1 MKLSSVSVAVLTALA
16 TGTVHANSAD
26 TEENASGE
34 ATNRHVETVVVT
46 ANKFAELPSDTAGS
60 VAIYRGEDIQKKG
73 ATELYDA
80 LTNEPGVSVT
90 GGAGRPQNITIRGMS
105 GNRILI
111 VEDGVPVADGFG
123 AADLNDK
130 AGRNSFDIASAKQI
144 QVVKGASSTSY
155 GSGALGGAV
164 IVTSLSADDLLRN
177 KDLYADAQVTY
188 SELSDKGRVG
198 SRLALRH
205 GDTSAL
211 LDVSYW
217 EGEETRNYQQDL
229 YNRTLDGGS
238 ASLRL
243 DHYVSDRWKLSARAK
258 LYREEASRQEG
269 TASIQPDGKWD
280 IKTFDQAEKIETT
293 QFWLGSEYHAQ
304 QPWLETLNTKLY
316 YRNTDFT
323 QNTNRLM
330 TRWNRGINEQRRVL
344 DDRRFQDQ
352 SIGWSVDANAE
363 QISGDVVHTLVYG
376 GVLETAYHERPV
388 TKTTLDWNGVTVG
401 DTQPFAPARSY
412 SLGVYAQDAMSIGQ
426 WRVMLGLRAD
436 AYRLSA
442 DDPQAIGMASVADN
456 NSAALSPS
464 ASVAYH
470 WTPAFN
476 TYLSY
481 KHGYR
486 APEYDKSYGYS
497 NHASMPG
504 MAFVV
509 LPNPSLDAETSDSF
523 ELGAKYDDGK
533 LRLYTAAYYNRFSQ
547 FIDIADKGFNAETG
561 LFEKRYENLNG
572 VKTYG
577 VEASAAYAFTD
588 QWQAKSQIGWISG
601 KDDDDEYV
609 RNLAPL
615 EGSVSL
621 HFDNQ
626 SFNGYTRL
634 NWADQMT
641 RTPMC
646 YTELGTRSE
655 CAQTSG
661 WASVDLGLGY
671 QFSSQAS
678 INLNVYNVLDREYIR
693 YQDVAGISESQTR
706 FSTEPGR
713 YFTLNARYAF

>member
-1 MKLSSVSVAVLTALA
+1 
-16 TGTVHANSAD
+16 
-26 TEENASGE
+26 
-34 ATNRHVETVVVT
+34 
-46 ANKFAELPSDTAGS
+46 
-60 VAIYRGEDIQKKG
+60 
-73 ATELYDA
+73 
-80 LTNEPGVSVT
+80 
-90 GGAGRPQNITIRGMS
+90 
-105 GNRILI
+105 
-111 VEDGVPVADGFG
+111 
-123 AADLNDK
+123 
-130 AGRNSFDIASAKQI
+130 
-144 QVVKGASSTSY
+144 
-155 GSGALGGAV
+155 
-164 IVTSLSADDLLRN
+164 
-177 KDLYADAQVTY
+177 
-188 SELSDKGRVG
+188 
-198 SRLALRH
+198 
-205 GDTSAL
+205 
-211 LDVSYW
+211 
-217 EGEETRNYQQDL
+217 
-229 YNRTLDGGS
+229 
-238 ASLRL
+238 
-243 DHYVSDRWKLSARAK
+243 
-258 LYREEASRQEG
+258 
-269 TASIQPDGKWD
+269 
-280 IKTFDQAEKIETT
+280 
-293 QFWLGSEYHAQ
+293 
-304 QPWLETLNTKLY
+304 
-316 YRNTDFT
+316 
-323 QNTNRLM
+323 
-330 TRWNRGINEQRRVL
+330 
-344 DDRRFQDQ
+344 
-352 SIGWSVDANAE
+352 
-363 QISGDVVHTLVYG
+363 
-376 GVLETAYHERPV
+376 
-388 TKTTLDWNGVTVG
+388 
-401 DTQPFAPARSY
+401 
-412 SLGVYAQDAMSIGQ
+412 MSIGQ

-626 SFNGYTRL
+626 SFNGYT
-634 NWADQMT
+634 
-641 RTPMC
+641 
-646 YTELGTRSE
+646 
-655 CAQTSG
+655 
-661 WASVDLGLGY
+661 V
-671 QFSSQAS
+671 
-678 INLNVYNVLDREYIR
+678 
-693 YQDVAGISESQTR
+693 
-706 FSTEPGR
+706 
-713 YFTLNARYAF
+713 